1 MLAGLLPDLTPLRES
16 PAYRRLLLGQTVSY
30 LGSMV
35 TAVAFPY
42 QVWQLTRS
50 TAMVGLIGLAELV
63 PLVVLALVGGAL
75 ADAVDRRRL
84 LLVAETGLALCAVLL
99 TVLAWHGA
107 PPLWTLY
114 ALAAVT
120 SGLTGL
126 HRPALEAVVPRLVRR
141 EHMPAVAGIRGAV
154 GTSCMIG
161 GPALGGWLLAT
172 FGLPATYAL
181 DALSFVVALGAVASL
196 PRVEPERAEAASL
209 ARIVEG
215 LRYARSRPDLMGTY
229 LVDIVAMF
237 FGMPNALFPALAEQ
251 LGGARILGL
260 LYAAPAAGALV
271 VSLTSGWTARVRR
284 QGRAITFA
292 AAAWGVAITAAGLAP
307 HWLLVVGCLA
317 AAGGADAVS
326 AIFRMTI
333 WNQTIPDSLRGRLSG
348 IEQISYMTGPHLGNV
363 EAGLAASLLGLRG
376 SIVSGGLACV
386 VGTVAVAAALPGFW
400 RYDAATSP
408 HRIPDTTT

>member
-30 LGSMV
+30 LGSTV

-84 LLVAETGLALCAVLL
+84 LLIAETGLALCAIAL
-99 TVLAWHGA
+99 TLLAWHGA

-114 ALAAVT
+114 VLAAVT

-141 EHMPAVAGIRGAV
+141 ELMPAVASIRGAV

-181 DALSFVVALGAVASL
+181 DAVSFIVALVAVASL
-196 PRVEPERAEAASL
+196 PRVEPEQAEAASL

-251 LGGARILGL
+251 LGGARVLGL
-260 LYAAPAAGALV
+260 LYAAPAAGALAI
-271 VSLTSGWTARVRR
+271 SLTSGWASRVRR
-284 QGRAITFA
+284 QGRAIAIA
-292 AAAWGVAITAAGLAP
+292 AAAWGVAITCAGLAS
-307 HWLLVVGCLA
+307 HWALVVFFLA

-376 SIVSGGLACV
+376 SIISGGVACV
-386 VGTVAVAAALPGFW
+386 VGTIAVAAALPGFW
-400 RYDAATSP
+400 HYDAETSP
-408 HRIPDTTT
+408 HRVREAAA